1 MNPAKKICST
11 IVALVLVFCAM
22 PFSQAQAANDPETL
36 FYVEDLGNGIT
47 VETTITIYP
56 GVTRNQS
63 TSAISSSEFKNNG
76 VWIATV
82 SLKAYFTYNGI
93 TAGVTE
99 YSKSLASGWSYTN
112 HKITTTNVSSSSG
125 GTATLTATLK
135 DFPINVPVRLSLHCA
150 PNGAITRG

>member
-63 TSAISSSEFKNNG
+63 TSAISSSEFKQ
-76 VWIATV
+76 WR
-82 SLKAYFTYNGI
+82 LDRYCFF
-93 TAGVTE
+93 
-99 YSKSLASGWSYTN
+99 KSLFHLQWYYCGCNRYRILEKPCKRLELYQPQN
-112 HKITTTNVSSSSG
+112 HN
-125 GTATLTATLK
+125 
-135 DFPINVPVRLSLHCA
+135 D
-150 PNGAITRG
+150 

>member
-36 FYVEDLGNGIT
+36 FCVEDLGNGIT

-63 TSAISSSEFKNNG
+63 TSAISSSEFKNLFHLQWYYCGCNRYR
-76 VWIATV
+76 I
-82 SLKAYFTYNGI
+82 LEKPCKRLELYQPQ
-93 TAGVTE
+93 
-99 YSKSLASGWSYTN
+99 N
-112 HKITTTNVSSSSG
+112 HN
-125 GTATLTATLK
+125 
-135 DFPINVPVRLSLHCA
+135 D
-150 PNGAITRG
+150 

>member
-56 GVTRNQS
+56 GVTQQVPFRAVNLK
-63 TSAISSSEFKNNG
+63 TMAFG
-76 VWIATV
+76 
-82 SLKAYFTYNGI
+82 SLLF
-93 TAGVTE
+93 
-99 YSKSLASGWSYTN
+99 L
-112 HKITTTNVSSSSG
+112 
-125 GTATLTATLK
+125 
-135 DFPINVPVRLSLHCA
+135 
-150 PNGAITRG
+150 